1 MLWAL
6 RRPVLPLSVL
16 LLILID
22 PSWAASAPSEGSSYQ
37 HHIAQGRYLLEQGLT
52 GQAIAEFEAAALMP
66 DASRDGQL
74 HFLLAHSYYEQD
86 RVEDAIY
93 AIRKARSIASPMG
106 DFSDEMKGLFSF
118 LEATFTLVHLVGAG
132 PDARLP
138 EPVTPL
144 LDPKLKRIL
153 EQALTFLRAP
163 GHEGP
168 IDVFLPVGAYRLGG
182 HIVELQPQRKKRLD
196 LRATTGASA
205 RAGVY
210 GEGRSAGP
218 PYGLGSLM
226 LQMGFAGLYL
236 QGEGGV
242 WGRFLVGWMCRF
254 VNGRLALRF
263 AGDFGARPIERLQG
277 EQNVKTPLGI
287 TAGAQ
292 LGIGPVLRPSAKVS
306 ITPWVSWNASYAH
319 PISIALP
326 LSYRGPRHY
335 FVHGP
340 DLEVVVGF
348 LPHATARVRQTVPV
362 EPVVGLRVFLRDHR
376 PLALGEQDDARPHL
390 TAGAGVEFGLRVG
403 G

>member
-1 MLWAL
+1 MCFFF
-6 RRPVLPLSVL
+6 L
-16 LLILID
+16 LEASL
-22 PSWAASAPSEGSSYQ
+22 AASAPAEPSSYQ

-52 GQAIAEFEAAALMP
+52 NQAISEFESASQMP
-66 DASRDGQL
+66 DANRDAGL

-86 RVEDAIY
+86 RVEDAIP
-93 AIRKARSIASPMG
+93 AIRKAQSSASPRG
-106 DFSDEMKGLFSF
+106 DFTDEMSGLLAF
-118 LEATFTLVHLVGAG
+118 LESTFTLVHVVGAG
-132 PDARLP
+132 PEARLP

-153 EQALTFLRAP
+153 EQVLSFLRAP

-168 IDVFLPVGAYRLGG
+168 VEVFLPVGAYRLGG
-182 HIVELQPQRKKRLD
+182 HIVELKAARKKRLD
-196 LRATTGASA
+196 LRATTGASS

-210 GEGRSAGP
+210 GEGRSVGP
-218 PYGLGSLM
+218 PDGLGSLL
-226 LQMGFAGLYL
+226 LQMGVAGLHL
-236 QGEGGV
+236 QGEGAV

-277 EQNVKTPLGI
+277 EQNVTTPLGM
-287 TAGAQ
+287 TAGVQ
-292 LGIGPVLRPSAKVS
+292 LAIGPVFRPTAKVS
-306 ITPWVSWNASYAH
+306 ITPWIGWSASYAH
-319 PISIALP
+319 PIAIALP
-326 LSYRGPRHY
+326 LSYQGPRHY

-340 DLEVVVGF
+340 DLEVLVGF
-348 LPHATARVRQTVPV
+348 LPRANAPSRRAVPV

-376 PLALGEQDDARPHL
+376 PLGLEQQDDARPHL